1 MQQLLEVGK
10 TAVLVERII
19 EKILYDKVD
28 IDKILVVTFTSS
40 AASEMRERILDAI
53 YKKLEENPEDENL
66 QKQIILLNKSSICT
80 IDSFCLD
87 VIKNNFFE
95 IDVSAN
101 ARVADETEILLLKQE
116 ILDDLFEEKYIAN
129 DENFISLINIY
140 THYNKDEEL
149 KDLILKIYS
158 YIQAS
163 PFPEDWLEESTS
175 RLKNEQNEN
184 FANTPWGK
192 IICKKV
198 SETLES
204 AVLKLNNI
212 KKKIDIFPE
221 LDKYSNILSLDLAR
235 NK

>member
-175 RLKNEQNEN
+175 RLKNKQNEN

-204 AVLKLNNI
+204 AVLKLSNI

>member
-116 ILDDLFEEKYIAN
+116 
-129 DENFISLINIY
+129 
-140 THYNKDEEL
+140 
-149 KDLILKIYS
+149 
-158 YIQAS
+158 
-163 PFPEDWLEESTS
+163 
-175 RLKNEQNEN
+175 
-184 FANTPWGK
+184 
-192 IICKKV
+192 KV
-198 SETLES
+198 NQ
-204 AVLKLNNI
+204 K
-212 KKKIDIFPE
+212 
-221 LDKYSNILSLDLAR
+221 R
-235 NK
+235 